1 MNYIQFCKSLAE
13 TLIYSVQM
21 KNTENC
27 CSHGYVLMCSTRCSI
42 SRRNRVLRGGGYRK
56 GGSHSNTAEPWGG
69 GADKFYFK
77 CLLSEINHTE
87 ERSFLSQ
94 LTHGILNKE
103 MSHLKED
110 DSLQCNDSVKIKTK
124 EYIKNYMKKVGPEY
138 KRF

>member
-1 MNYIQFCKSLAE
+1 MLNKVFYQSP
-13 TLIYSVQM
+13 QQ
-21 KNTENC
+21 
-27 CSHGYVLMCSTRCSI
+27 SI
-42 SRRNRVLRGGGYRK
+42 KGGGGATEK
-56 GGSHSNTAEPWGG
+56 GVVIRILQSLGG

-110 DSLQCNDSVKIKTK
+110 DSLQCNDSVKIETK
-124 EYIKNYMKKVGPEY
+124 EYIKNYMKKFGPEY

>member
-1 MNYIQFCKSLAE
+1 
-13 TLIYSVQM
+13 M

-42 SRRNRVLRGGGYRK
+42 SRRNRVLRGGATEK
-56 GGSHSNTAEPWGG
+56 GVVIRILQSLGGG

>member
-42 SRRNRVLRGGGYRK
+42 SRRNRVLRGGGGYRK
-56 GGSHSNTAEPWGG
+56 GGSHSNTAEPWG

-110 DSLQCNDSVKIKTK
+110 DSLQ
-124 EYIKNYMKKVGPEY
+124 
-138 KRF
+138 

>member
-1 MNYIQFCKSLAE
+1 MLNKVFYQSP
-13 TLIYSVQM
+13 QQ
-21 KNTENC
+21 
-27 CSHGYVLMCSTRCSI
+27 SI
-42 SRRNRVLRGGGYRK
+42 K
-56 GGSHSNTAEPWGG
+56 GG
-69 GADKFYFK
+69 GATEKGVVIRILQSLGGRGSDKFYFK
-77 CLLSEINHTE
+77 CLLSEINYAD

-124 EYIKNYMKKVGPEY
+124 EYIKNYMKKFGPEY